1 MREVRSR
8 VGEDGSLSL
17 RALLELLR
25 GQIRKGISE
34 RVEDSEVEVMKHEA
48 VIYYS
53 SHRVLATN
61 YKTGQN
67 TKTVGWRTP
76 CSCGL
81 IIETK
86 QNSIKAHK
94 AKVQKHIEEAK

>member
-1 MREVRSR
+1 MEH
-8 VGEDGSLSL
+8 
-17 RALLELLR
+17 
-25 GQIRKGISE
+25 K
-34 RVEDSEVEVMKHEA
+34 A

-67 TKTVGWRTP
+67 TKTVGWKTP
-76 CSCGL
+76 CSCGAV
-81 IIETK
+81 IETK

-94 AKVQKHIEEAK
+94 TKVEKHTGEAK